1 MGGFPAEARAAL
13 SDNFAFDRSRD
24 AGPGEVVEIAPLV
37 RRVIAPNASPFTFTG
52 SASYLV
58 GRGKIAVVDAGPDH
72 AAHRAAILEAV
83 GSETITH
90 VVSTHT
96 HLDHTGGAAILAAEV
111 GAPLVGCSAHRAFR
125 ASLDG
130 EGDPL
135 EAGADGRYRP
145 DQALADGD
153 AIAGPGWTLVAVETP
168 GHTANHLAFALP
180 ETSALFSGD
189 HVMSWSTTVVAP
201 PDGAMAPYVASLRKL
216 IARDEEVYFP
226 GHGPMLRNAR
236 QFSRHLLGHRLMREQ
251 AIRGRLALG
260 ARTIPELVAELYRG
274 LDPRLSRAAGLSVFA
289 HLEDLV
295 ARGEA
300 ATDGPARIDG
310 VYRA

>member
-1 MGGFPAEARAAL
+1 L
-13 SDNFAFDRSRD
+13 SDDIAFDRTRD
-24 AGPGEVVEIAPLV
+24 AAAGAVVEIAPLV

-52 SASYLV
+52 TATYLV
-58 GRGKIAVVDAGPDH
+58 GRDKIAVIDAGPDDES
-72 AAHRAAILEAV
+72 HRAAILRAV

-96 HLDHTGGAAILAAEV
+96 HLDHTGGAAKLAESV

-125 ASLDG
+125 ASLEG
-130 EGDPL
+130 EGNPL
-135 EAGADGRYRP
+135 EAGSDGRYRP
-145 DQALADGD
+145 DQAMAEGD
-153 AIAGPGWTLVAVETP
+153 AISGPGWTLVAVETP

-180 ETSALFSGD
+180 ETGALFSGD

-226 GHGPMLRNAR
+226 GHGPMLTNAR

-260 ARTIPELVAELYRG
+260 PRTIPDLVVELYRG

-300 ATDGPARIDG
+300 MTDGAARIDG

>member
-1 MGGFPAEARAAL
+1 M
-13 SDNFAFDRSRD
+13 SDDIAFDRSRD

-52 SASYLV
+52 TATYLV
-58 GRGKIAVVDAGPDH
+58 GQGRIAVIDAGPDD
-72 AAHRAAILEAV
+72 AAHRAAILKAI
-83 GSETITH
+83 GSETVTH
-90 VVSTHT
+90 IVSTHT
-96 HLDHTGGAAILAAEV
+96 HLDHTGGAAALARV
-111 GAPLVGCSAHRAFR
+111 LGAPLVGCAAHRAFR

-135 EAGADGRYRP
+135 EAGSDGVYRP
-145 DQALADGD
+145 DQAMAEGD
-153 AIAGPGWTLVAVETP
+153 AITGPGWSLVAVETP

-180 ETSALFSGD
+180 ETGALFSGD

-216 IARDEEVYFP
+216 IAREEEVYFP
-226 GHGPMLRNAR
+226 GHGPMLKNAR

-260 ARTIPELVAELYRG
+260 PRTIPELVAELYKG
-274 LDPRLSRAAGLSVFA
+274 LDPRLFRAAGLSVFA

-295 ARGEA
+295 ARGDA
-300 ATDGPARIDG
+300 ATDGAARIDG
-310 VYRA
+310 VYRI